1 MTADRLGAV
10 PATAT
15 GRHALVVVPVGSL
28 EQHGPH
34 LPLDTDTR
42 IAVAVAR
49 QVPNAWLAPAIAYG
63 NSGEHEDFP
72 GTVSIGAAALEMV
85 LVEYGRS
92 VCRWAD
98 RVLFVNGHGGNIP
111 AVRAATELLRY
122 EARDVAWSPCAHAGA
137 DPHAGRTET
146 SILLHLDA
154 DVVGDYRAV
163 EPVSTPLAQ
172 LLPRLRTEGV
182 RAVSPSGV
190 LGDPAAAT
198 ADEGRMI
205 LDAMRDDLIAR
216 VDRWLP
222 DTSGR
227 LG

>member
-1 MTADRLGAV
+1 M
-10 PATAT
+10 
-15 GRHALVVVPVGSL
+15 VVPVGSL

-49 QVPNAWLAPAIAYG
+49 AAPNAWLAPAIAYG

-85 LVEYGRS
+85 LIEYGRS
-92 VCRWAD
+92 VCRWAE

-122 EARDVAWSPCAHAGA
+122 EARDVAWTPCAAAGA

-146 SILLHLDA
+146 SILLHLDP
-154 DVVGDYRAV
+154 DVVGDYRVV
-163 EPVSTPLAQ
+163 ESVSTPLAQ

-198 ADEGRMI
+198 ADEGRTI
-205 LDAMRDDLIAR
+205 LDAMRGDLITR
-216 VDRWLP
+216 VGRWLP
-222 DTSGR
+222 DASGR